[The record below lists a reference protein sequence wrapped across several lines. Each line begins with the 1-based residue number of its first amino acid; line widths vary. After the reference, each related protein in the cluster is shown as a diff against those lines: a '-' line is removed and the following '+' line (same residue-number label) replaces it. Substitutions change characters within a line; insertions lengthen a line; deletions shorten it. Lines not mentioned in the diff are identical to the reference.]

1 MFQKFCCGIRFC
13 RLMHIIGYAEFN
25 SLTNFVLY
33 LNQFIIKKIGLL
45 FSIVCHKNSHY
56 IFCFLLVVN
65 ILHKYRYFLTTQ
77 YDARVPLEVTAH
89 YAELSICLYWVI
101 LNYASFLL
109 HAVISKFFSTAVSAS
124 CHQKFTEDLT
134 VCSVCAEC
142 MFLVIV
148 HCSTFLWCTCLHW
161 WIFSVLR
168 VPQLSI
174 IIIIIIII
182 INEIYKARNSQV
194 Q

>member
-134 VCSVCAEC
+134 VCSVCAVNAVPGDRALQHISLMYLSALMDLQCFEGSAA
-142 MFLVIV
+142 V
-148 HCSTFLWCTCLHW
+148 H
-161 WIFSVLR
+161 
-168 VPQLSI
+168 
-174 IIIIIIII
+174 
-182 INEIYKARNSQV
+182 YYYYYYYYY
-194 Q
+194 